1 MKFYVSRTHIA
12 LNDSGKLDG
21 YETVLTKPDDIKPT
35 REMLRRMRALG
46 IPDLHMCRHAAGSR
60 RWGKLDREQ
69 TKRTKTRAMT
79 VADIAG
85 DLAELDREAAEREEN
100 NS

>member
-1 MKFYVSRTHIA
+1 LKYYVSRTHIS
-12 LNDSGKLDG
+12 LDNSGKLTG
-21 YETVLTKPDDIKPT
+21 YETVLTKPDTAKAT

-46 IPDLHMCRHAAGSR
+46 ITDLHLCEHPINSR

-79 VADIAG
+79 VADIAPA
-85 DLAELDREAAEREEN
+85 LAELDREAAEKEAN